1 MSSDDPDVPVRCP
14 ECAQIDPE
22 LADELADLV
31 AEDTGLLE

>member
-22 LADELADLV
+22 LADLV